1 MKITQTITALAVAM
15 LCHAAMAQTDV
26 PTVGEIERLENQLTI
41 KRLNDELLKPGAG
54 VANLPAAATAAAP
67 SANAAGAVKAPVAPF
82 VEPKPFVAAIYGVS
96 NADGTMDYHGQ
107 LNWNGRIYPI
117 RKGVRVAGYQV
128 RRLTA
133 EGAVLAPV
141 GQRGKGGHTVWA
153 PML

>member
-1 MKITQTITALAVAM
+1 MKTTHVITALVAAM
-15 LCHAAMAQTDV
+15 LCHAAVAQTDV
-26 PTVGEIERLENQLTI
+26 PTVGEIERLENKLTI
-41 KRLNDELLKPGAG
+41 KRLNDELLKPGA
-54 VANLPAAATAAAP
+54 ANLPAAEAVAVP
-67 SANAAGAVKAPVAPF
+67 SANAAGASKALAAPS
-82 VEPKPFVAAIYGVS
+82 VEAKPYVAALYGVS
-96 NADGTMDYHGQ
+96 NADGTMSYHGQ

-128 RRLTA
+128 RRLTV

>member
-1 MKITQTITALAVAM
+1 MKTTQIITALAAAM
-15 LCHAAMAQTDV
+15 LCQAAIAQTDV
-26 PTVGEIERLENQLTI
+26 ATVGEIESLENKLTI

-54 VANLPAAATAAAP
+54 VAGIATPGAAVAAP
-67 SANAAGAVKAPVAPF
+67 AGGPGVLAAPAVEA
-82 VEPKPFVAAIYGVS
+82 KPYVAAIYGVS
-96 NADGTMDYHGQ
+96 NVDGTMDYHGH

-117 RKGVRVAGYQV
+117 RTGARVAGYQV

-153 PML
+153 PTM